1 MNVARAGPGLVFCI
15 FFIVSYFTNK
25 YVLSVLKFTYPT
37 LFLGWQTCTG
47 TLLLVVTGKLGWVE
61 VKGFTRSAAVLWLPG
76 SVLFLGNIYGGSKAL
91 SMLPIPF
98 FFVLQ
103 NVSEVVFILI
113 IRVTQRERSSWMK
126 LFSQVLVLVSALTL
140 ILHNPQFGPNA
151 YGWATVHLFCIGSY
165 RAFQRN
171 SKSSHLSELEQQL
184 INYMV
189 SMLLLVSAAHPT
201 GDFFGALEFP
211 FLMSYEF
218 HSGCFAS
225 AILGFL
231 LLLASVKLRSGLST
245 VHCAAWTFFA
255 KMLASVLSV
264 FIFITELSPLTL
276 CCILMNHIGEALS
289 IHSDRV

>member
-1 MNVARAGPGLVFCI
+1 MLYNQFGIHILSLSVFILAVSLFILYVYIC
-15 FFIVSYFTNK
+15 FFFYQ

-171 SKSSHLSELEQQL
+171 SKSSHLRL
-184 INYMV
+184 
-189 SMLLLVSAAHPT
+189 
-201 GDFFGALEFP
+201 
-211 FLMSYEF
+211 
-218 HSGCFAS
+218 C
-225 AILGFL
+225 
-231 LLLASVKLRSGLST
+231 LR
-245 VHCAAWTFFA
+245 TFFDTEFTQINIQFQS
-255 KMLASVLSV
+255 L
-264 FIFITELSPLTL
+264 FISFQI
-276 CCILMNHIGEALS
+276 N
-289 IHSDRV
+289 V